1 MPPMNR
7 LLPFLHRPVWLSLG
21 ITALAGCTAGQFPTL
36 TIYETPNAFV
46 RLQTDPQAG
55 QSAGHSHPAQVPVE
69 QIEAVLRGIIVEEP
83 LTRLPLYDDL
93 TVPRRHQAFNEEEIA
108 FWAPLLCLALQKA
121 TPEEVVTFYQSR
133 RVSGVKREVTSGGL
147 FLAGTD
153 LHVILSNYRSNTH
166 SAADIGTADT
176 QDDRLTPLRSLAP
189 QKGTLRFEPAEFQRP
204 AAPQGAGRLFHWD
217 RRELIIQVG
226 GLPQPVPSEPS
237 SVRPVR

>member
-1 MPPMNR
+1 MNR
-7 LLPFLHRPVWLSLG
+7 LLACFRRPTWLSLG

-55 QSAGHSHPAQVPVE
+55 QNAGHSHPVQVPAE
-69 QIEAVLRGIIVEEP
+69 QIGAVLKGIIVEEP

-93 TVPRRHQAFNEEEIA
+93 TVPRRHQAFSEEEIA
-108 FWAPLLCLALQKA
+108 FWAPLFSLALQKA

-147 FLAGTD
+147 FMEGTD
-153 LHVILSNYRSNTH
+153 LHVILSNYRSSTH
-166 SAADIGTADT
+166 STADIGTADT

-189 QKGTLRFEPAEFQRP
+189 QKGSLRFEPSDLQRP

-226 GLPQPVPSEPS
+226 RLPPPAPIES
-237 SVRPVR
+237 SSGRPAR